1 MRKNGDKYILNTT
14 ELGAL
19 VNASITADTQ
29 ALHTPGYDPNE
40 DALPHIVN
48 RGYKLLYGG
57 RFLYTPEQLN
67 GCLVADE
74 KRGQLIENEG
84 LYKAVADAFGAC
96 CIEVH
101 AIYAPDNDYWPGW
114 LTAAVD
120 LFRPGKT
127 FRVYFSHE
135 GNNQVRV
142 EDIMEWRFG

>member
-1 MRKNGDKYILNTT
+1 MRKDGDKYILNTT

-19 VNASITADTQ
+19 VNASITTATKT
-29 ALHTPGYDPNE
+29 LHSLGYDPSE
-40 DALPHIVN
+40 DALPYIVN
-48 RGYKLLYGG
+48 SGYKLLYGG

-74 KRGQLIENEG
+74 KRGKLIENEG

-96 CIEVH
+96 CIEDH
-101 AIYAPDNDYWPGW
+101 AIYRPDNDWNPGW

-120 LFRPGKT
+120 LFRPGKN

-135 GNNQVRV
+135 GSNQIRV
-142 EDIMEWRFG
+142 EDIMEW